1 MTTAA
6 LRRHDHLFVSAGG
19 KPDRKGFLSPSA
31 ATVSCEDICS
41 SATPFITPTR
51 VRSLYSPPACFFVR
65 ARLARL
71 SAQAEPS
78 HRFALVS
85 RSRLASGSG
94 SKAASPRNGLAYGR
108 PARVVISH
116 EPRLRSAHRF
126 FPFCGLNCPRPINS
140 QLRKCSMSLAA
151 PDRRTLLQLALCWI
165 VFGSAPAAAVASEMT
180 APVEQLHT
188 GLIEIMKAGKT
199 ALPPD
204 QQAALGDAFR
214 RYTIASYVSNFD
226 DYSGERF
233 EVLPGV
239 AAVGNDRVV
248 KTQIVT
254 ASGQAHVLAYVMR
267 QTGAGW
273 RVVDVLAEGSV
284 SRVAAQRF

>member
-1 MTTAA
+1 
-6 LRRHDHLFVSAGG
+6 
-19 KPDRKGFLSPSA
+19 
-31 ATVSCEDICS
+31 
-41 SATPFITPTR
+41 
-51 VRSLYSPPACFFVR
+51 
-65 ARLARL
+65 
-71 SAQAEPS
+71 
-78 HRFALVS
+78 
-85 RSRLASGSG
+85 
-94 SKAASPRNGLAYGR
+94 
-108 PARVVISH
+108 
-116 EPRLRSAHRF
+116 
-126 FPFCGLNCPRPINS
+126 
-140 QLRKCSMSLAA
+140 MSLAA
-151 PDRRTLLQLALCWI
+151 PDRRTFLRLALYSTFA
-165 VFGSAPAAAVASEMT
+165 VLGPAPAVVASEMT
-180 APVEQLHT
+180 APVEQLHA

-199 ALPPD
+199 APFRQRYDKIAPVIGRTFDLDVIVRQVVGPRWAALPTD

-284 SRVAAQRF
+284 SRVAAQRSEIRSVLSDGGGSGLLVSLHRKTAELSGGILQ